1 MRKIYFIFVFFVG
14 LTQYA
19 FSNDLLLKAEKAYDN
34 KNYKEAI
41 ASYQQLIAEG
51 NKSYELYFNL
61 GNSYYRNKDLG
72 NAIYYYELARK
83 INPNDKDIQINLG
96 IASAKTIDKIDAKEN
111 FFINAVK
118 SNIVNVVSTSTWAWL
133 SILAAFLVCGLFFL
147 FVQSGNII
155 VKRTSFILSI
165 SCFIALIVVYFFGSS
180 ALNSKM
186 ENKFAIIL
194 VKEIKITN
202 EPNATAT
209 VKFTLHEGTKVRI
222 VEANSDWVL
231 IKIDNGNEG
240 WVKQSEV
247 GII

>member
-1 MRKIYFIFVFFVG
+1 MVK
-14 LTQYA
+14 
-19 FSNDLLLKAEKAYDN
+19 
-34 KNYKEAI
+34 
-41 ASYQQLIAEG
+41 EG

-72 NAIYYYELARK
+72 YAIYNYELARK

-118 SNIVNVVSTSTWAWL
+118 SNVVNVVSTDTWAWL
-133 SILAAFLVCGLFFL
+133 TITIAFVMCILFFVFL
-147 FVQSGNII
+147 QASMVV
-155 VKRTSFILSI
+155 VKRISFIFSI
-165 SCFIALIVVYFFGSS
+165 ILLITLIVVYSFGKS
-180 ALNSKM
+180 ALNGKK

-202 EPNATAT
+202 EPTAGASI
-209 VKFTLHEGTKVRI
+209 KFTLHEGTKVRI
-222 VEANSDWVL
+222 VEANNDWVL

-240 WVKQSEV
+240 WVKQTEI

>member
-1 MRKIYFIFVFFVG
+1 MKRIIIIFIFFVG
-14 LTQYA
+14 LINQT
-19 FSNDLLLKAEKAYDN
+19 FSNDLIQKAEKAYDS

-41 ASYQQLIAEG
+41 TCYQQLITEG

-61 GNSYYRNKDLG
+61 ANSYYRNKEIG
-72 NAIYYYELARK
+72 YAIYYYELARK

-96 IASAKTIDKIDAKEN
+96 IASAKTTDKIDAKEN

-118 SNIVNVVSTSTWAWL
+118 SNIVNVFSTETWAWL
-133 SILAAFLVCGLFFL
+133 SILMAFVVCVLFFV
-147 FVQSGNII
+147 FIQSGSIL
-155 VKRTSFILSI
+155 VKRISFVFSI
-165 SCFIALIVVYFFGSS
+165 IFCIALVVVYFFGNS
-180 ALNSKM
+180 ALNSKK

-202 EPNATAT
+202 EPNISASL
-209 VKFTLHEGTKVRI
+209 KFTLHEGTKVRI

-240 WVKQSEV
+240 WVKQSEI

>member
-1 MRKIYFIFVFFVG
+1 MKKILFIIIFFLG
-14 LTQYA
+14 LISQT
-19 FSNDLLLKAEKAYDN
+19 FSNDLLQKAEKAYDN

-41 ASYQQLIAEG
+41 SCYQQLINEG

-72 NAIYYYELARK
+72 YAIYYYELARK
-83 INPNDKDIQINLG
+83 ANPNDKDIQINLG

-118 SNIVNVVSTSTWAWL
+118 SNIVNVVTTETWAWL
-133 SILAAFLVCGLFFL
+133 SIVIAIAVCGFFFL
-147 FVQSGNII
+147 FIHSQVMIL
-155 VKRTSFILSI
+155 KRISFILSI
-165 SCFIALIVVYFFGSS
+165 VLLIGLIVVYFFGNS
-180 ALNSKM
+180 ALNSKK

-194 VKEIKITN
+194 LKEVKITN
-202 EPNATAT
+202 EPNAAGML
-209 VKFTLHEGTKVRI
+209 KFALHEGTKVRV
-222 VEANSDWVL
+222 VEANNDWVL
-231 IKIDNGNEG
+231 IKLDNGNEG

>member
-1 MRKIYFIFVFFVG
+1 MKRFILILVFFVG
-14 LTQYA
+14 LMSES
-19 FSNDLLLKAEKAYDN
+19 FSNDLIQKAEKAYDN

-41 ASYQQLIAEG
+41 SVYQQLINDG

-72 NAIYYYELARK
+72 YAIYYYELARK
-83 INPNDKDIQINLG
+83 MNPNDMDIQINLG

-118 SNIVNVVSTSTWAWL
+118 SNIVNVVSTETWAWL
-133 SILAAFLVCGLFFL
+133 SILIACVVCVLFFA
-147 FVQSGNII
+147 FIQVGNIF
-155 VKRTSFILSI
+155 VKRISFVLSI
-165 SCFIALIVVYFFGSS
+165 ILFIVLIIVYFFGNS
-180 ALNSKM
+180 ALNSKK

-194 VKEIKITN
+194 VKEIKIAN
-202 EPNATAT
+202 EPNATA
-209 VKFTLHEGTKVRI
+209 VMKFALHEGTKVRI

-240 WVKQSEV
+240 WVKQSAI

>member
-1 MRKIYFIFVFFVG
+1 MKKLGFILVFVIG
-14 LTQYA
+14 IINHT
-19 FSNDLLLKAEKAYDN
+19 FSNDLLKSAEAAYDK

-41 ASYQQLIAEG
+41 RCYEQLVKEG

-61 GNSYYRNKDLG
+61 GNAYYRNKDIG
-72 NAIYYYELARK
+72 YAIYNYELARK

-118 SNIVNVVSTSTWAWL
+118 SNVVNVVSTETWAWL
-133 SILAAFLVCGLFFL
+133 TITIAFVMCVLFFV
-147 FVQSGNII
+147 FIQSSVII
-155 VKRTSFILSI
+155 VKRISFIFSI
-165 SCFIALIVVYFFGSS
+165 FLLITLIVVYGFGNS
-180 ALNSKM
+180 AVNSKK
-186 ENKFAIIL
+186 ENKFAIVL
-194 VKEIKITN
+194 AKEIKITN
-202 EPNATAT
+202 EPNATASM
-209 VKFTLHEGTKVRI
+209 KFSLHEGTKVRI

-240 WVKQSEV
+240 WVKQSEI